1 MARPIKETPILFG
14 EDARRFEERMK
25 EKRSETP
32 EQREKGWK
40 IMNWQWKSLK
50 KIKYESFLYREAL
63 LAVSNVLEN
72 KTDCRFLTVDVYAAA
87 VSFYDKNGF
96 IPLNNE
102 DVDSATRLLYFDL
115 NDIMK

>member
-1 MARPIKETPILFG
+1 MK
-14 EDARRFEERMK
+14 RRSSGKKVERLLTGN
-25 EKRSETP
+25 E
-32 EQREKGWK
+32 
-40 IMNWQWKSLK
+40 NLK

-72 KTDCRFLTVDVYAAA
+72 KTDCRFLNVDVYAAA

>member
-1 MARPIKETPILFG
+1 MLGDLKNG
-14 EDARRFEERMK
+14 W
-25 EKRSETP
+25 KRSVVKRRSSGKKVERLWTGN
-32 EQREKGWK
+32 E
-40 IMNWQWKSLK
+40 NLK

-72 KTDCRFLTVDVYAAA
+72 KTVDVYAAA

>member
-1 MARPIKETPILFG
+1 MNRQLI
-14 EDARRFEERMK
+14 EEAYEMHK
-25 EKRSETP
+25 LNISE
-32 EQREKGWK
+32 
-40 IMNWQWKSLK
+40 
-50 KIKYESFLYREAL
+50 KIKSFDCGDTDLNDFILNESFLYREAL

-72 KTDCRFLTVDVYAAA
+72 KTGCRFLTVDAYAAA
-87 VSFYDKNGF
+87 VPFYEKNGF